1 MVCMVCIYCT
11 SARIDAGTLIPYRR
25 RHIYGMICTIL
36 YYTIADII
44 CYYILLYYIQYT
56 PFVTI
61 LTPYITILG
70 ILLDVKCYLGLSK
83 PKVDM

>member
-1 MVCMVCIYCT
+1 MVFMYCT
-11 SARIDAGTLIPYRR
+11 SARIDAGTLYTLQSAPY
-25 RHIYGMICTIL
+25 IWDDM

-44 CYYILLYYIQYT
+44 CYYILYIIYYYIQYT

-70 ILLDVKCYLGLSK
+70 KLLDVKCYLR
-83 PKVDM
+83 PT